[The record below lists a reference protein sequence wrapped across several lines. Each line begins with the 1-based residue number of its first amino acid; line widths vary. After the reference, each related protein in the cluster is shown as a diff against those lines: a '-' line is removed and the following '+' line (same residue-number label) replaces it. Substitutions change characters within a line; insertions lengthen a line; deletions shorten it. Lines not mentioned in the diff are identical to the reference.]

1 MPGEIMSVVEIYGIE
16 FLRCERE
23 ECGWNVGHTPHDL
36 NRHGLCFTNRG
47 GVGVRV
53 CNFGRKALARGGDI
67 DSACPHKVDLCS
79 LLGRED
85 SSPEGRFWGPVD
97 PEVARRALG
106 GATEPQE

>member
-1 MPGEIMSVVEIYGIE
+1 MTTIPA
-16 FLRCERE
+16 RCR
-23 ECGWNVGHTPHDL
+23 GHGPTATFP
-36 NRHGLCFTNRG
+36 FTNRG

-67 DSACPHKVDLCS
+67 DSACPHKVELCS

-106 GATEPQE
+106 GATERQE